1 MKIIMQVTYCLVGF
15 TLLFSSIFMNFLKD
29 NKKFEK
35 FNNTLNDEQKK
46 IYKNIIVERIKI
58 YSIGIATGLFLGLM
72 YYLKVPK
79 QQRNLCVFFTIVFV
93 TKLVVYKVYP
103 KSTMML
109 YHLTKKEQVDAW
121 TDIYVHMKHSWIL
134 SIILGLIAYIL
145 LGIGFKN
152 LI

>member
-1 MKIIMQVTYCLVGF
+1 MKIIMQVTYCLVGL

-58 YSIGIATGLFLGLM
+58 YSIGIASGLFLGLL
-72 YYLKVPK
+72 YYFRVPK

-109 YHLTKKEQVDAW
+109 YHLTNKEQVDAW
-121 TDIYVHMKHSWIL
+121 TDIYVHMKRSWIL
-134 SIILGLIAYIL
+134 SLILGLIAYIL
-145 LGIGFKN
+145 LGLGFKN